1 MKCQVCSNEIN
12 SQTSRYSKQAAAKNL
27 QPEVDQ
33 ENRRKEAGTDYSAGE
48 DYNYVYDEEVM
59 PDIGDFDHDHR
70 LVGGEDRQVS

>member
-1 MKCQVCSNEIN
+1 MKCQVCSHEIN
-12 SQTSRYSKQAAAKNL
+12 SQTPRYSKQAAAKNL

-33 ENRRKEAGTDYSAGE
+33 NRRKEAGTDYSAGE

-70 LVGGEDRQVS
+70 LVGGRIDK